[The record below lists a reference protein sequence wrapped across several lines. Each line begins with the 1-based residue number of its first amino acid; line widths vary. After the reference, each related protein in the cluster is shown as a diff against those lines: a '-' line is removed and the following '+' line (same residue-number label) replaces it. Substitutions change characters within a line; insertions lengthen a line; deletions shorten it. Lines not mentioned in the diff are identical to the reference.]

1 MYDDVFLGE
10 LRISPLLLAAS
21 MIAVSVLSYYEP
33 QSVCERI
40 DEKYS
45 KCKILC
51 NMLEDIFAV
60 LNLCF
65 ESTALLLFVLVHRY
79 VKIQHCTV
87 LHFKNSKSLF

>member
-1 MYDDVFLGE
+1 MYDDDVFLGE
-10 LRISPLLLAAS
+10 LLISPLLLAAS

-65 ESTALLLFVLVHRY
+65 ESTALLLFVLNAQVC
-79 VKIQHCTV
+79 KNTT
-87 LHFKNSKSLF
+87 LHSTTFQE